1 MGLQGSEFPMNML
14 HRKDFVWDNRDEPHL
29 RRKIEILKKYPQV
42 KELFGPDPQ
51 TKWFC
56 FAVVFLQLL
65 TCYLV
70 KDVSSWTIFL
80 LVVYVVGGTLNHSCT
95 AAIHETTHC
104 LVFEKQVYN
113 YLMAIFVNLPIGLPV
128 ALSFKKYHHEHHQ
141 YQGVDGIDT
150 DIGTWF
156 EANYINSRFRKFL
169 NVVFMSFFYGFR
181 SLFVRPKPPTK
192 WEIINAICQFAF
204 DAAVVYFWGFN
215 ALLYFLLSTFLGL
228 GPHPATGH
236 FIQEHFVTS
245 ADGQE
250 TYSYYGPFNYLLLNV
265 GYHNEHH
272 DFPRIPGSRL
282 PKLRQIAPEFYNDIV
297 YKNSYLYTIYE
308 YIFTDGYGHY
318 NRVKRTKEAHDKCR
332 RIIFRQSRVS
342 GHDCTNG
349 TDVAIPPGDSADV
362 ENNGTK
368 LKNL

>member
-1 MGLQGSEFPMNML
+1 MGEKFNSIHCLSLSSQKPNKQPITNHHSFHQPTTNELTNKELLFFIMGLQGNEFPKNML

-29 RRKIEILKKYPQV
+29 RRKIEILKKYPQI

-141 YQGVDGIDT
+141 YQVCNDHVYMYT
-150 DIGTWF
+150 HLSCHTSTRNIG
-156 EANYINSRFRKFL
+156 S
-169 NVVFMSFFYGFR
+169 
-181 SLFVRPKPPTK
+181 
-192 WEIINAICQFAF
+192 
-204 DAAVVYFWGFN
+204 D
-215 ALLYFLLSTFLGL
+215 LLS
-228 GPHPATGH
+228 
-236 FIQEHFVTS
+236 
-245 ADGQE
+245 
-250 TYSYYGPFNYLLLNV
+250 LL
-265 GYHNEHH
+265 
-272 DFPRIPGSRL
+272 
-282 PKLRQIAPEFYNDIV
+282 
-297 YKNSYLYTIYE
+297 
-308 YIFTDGYGHY
+308 
-318 NRVKRTKEAHDKCR
+318 
-332 RIIFRQSRVS
+332 
-342 GHDCTNG
+342 
-349 TDVAIPPGDSADV
+349 
-362 ENNGTK
+362 
-368 LKNL
+368 